1 MRRSLLRDE
10 MDCKHPSNTSASPH
24 SQARRTVPVRR
35 RIWRCK
41 NKPCFGR
48 QGNPPPRR
56 RGCPLLW
63 GVPSTAMKG
72 QRLATAHFAPDATRP
87 SPPHELKSRRFAG
100 PIIPNRHPPAWS
112 WGAVPTPFGHSFT
125 RRGSSTLTEF
135 HSCGDK
141 EFARRP
147 AQSVVRTPAST
158 EFGSSARDS
167 ACSWASP
174 TEERA
179 TRSFGQFR
187 AATFSRSRGHQNG
200 PSEALTGILD
210 RQGSFEALRAACLAA
225 LQNRSHPS

>member
-1 MRRSLLRDE
+1 MPVTPTATNRRNLMRRSLLRDE

-24 SQARRTVPVRR
+24 SHARRTVPVRR

-72 QRLATAHFAPDATRP
+72 QRLATARFAPDATRH

-112 WGAVPTPFGHSFT
+112 WGSSQRPSIIFSLAGAAAHSRSFI
-125 RRGSSTLTEF
+125 R
-135 HSCGDK
+135 
-141 EFARRP
+141 A
-147 AQSVVRTPAST
+147 PASN
-158 EFGSSARDS
+158 S
-167 ACSWASP
+167 
-174 TEERA
+174 
-179 TRSFGQFR
+179 
-187 AATFSRSRGHQNG
+187 
-200 PSEALTGILD
+200 
-210 RQGSFEALRAACLAA
+210 LAD
-225 LQNRSHPS
+225 LFNQV